1 MLALFSSALAAQ
13 AAVILAAALLGWLA
27 CLRGRIHRQWIR
39 QPDRVEQLTAL
50 PSRWCIP
57 VTTVLGA
64 L

>member
-1 MLALFSSALAAQ
+1 MLALLSSPVAAQ
-13 AAVILAAALLGWLA
+13 AAVIAAAALLGWIA
-27 CLRGRIHRQWIR
+27 CLRAQVHRRWIR

-57 VTTVLGA
+57 LSTMLGS